1 MTFCRANV
9 SVATVNDRLW
19 AVGGFNGK
27 DFLKTVEFLDPN
39 SDEWTNILTIEEK
52 SESKDEISLEEEVVA
67 ENEEFVEEPRDSG
80 YVLRF
85 YLSKILT
92 FNYHSNSPLSIKAF
106 FFEKRVIYSHV
117 HWYDIALN
125 ISERV
130 THNC

>member
-106 FFEKRVIYSHV
+106 F
-117 HWYDIALN
+117 
-125 ISERV
+125 
-130 THNC
+130 

>member
-106 FFEKRVIYSHV
+106 FEKRVIYSHV
-117 HWYDIALN
+117 HWYDIVAN
-125 ISERV
+125 IS
-130 THNC
+130 NC

>member
-52 SESKDEISLEEEVVA
+52 SESKDEISLEEEAVA
-67 ENEEFVEEPRDSG
+67 EPRDSG

-85 YLSKILT
+85 YLWFYLSKILT
-92 FNYHSNSPLSIKAF
+92 FNSHLNSHFKY
-106 FFEKRVIYSHV
+106 K
-117 HWYDIALN
+117 
-125 ISERV
+125 
-130 THNC
+130 

>member
-52 SESKDEISLEEEVVA
+52 SESKDEISLEEEAVA

-85 YLSKILT
+85 YLSTGCVELIFTLLYQWSVK
-92 FNYHSNSPLSIKAF
+92 
-106 FFEKRVIYSHV
+106 IYS
-117 HWYDIALN
+117 
-125 ISERV
+125 
-130 THNC
+130 THPVFF